1 MPEYRFERPAGN
13 QTLTGD
19 GGLSRILPAVT
30 TSVAV
35 SRGRLL
41 QVLGIWFGIA
51 AIVGNS
57 IGAGIM
63 RTPSEV
69 ARQLPTTT
77 GYLLAW
83 VLGGVYAALGVASLA
98 ELGVLMPRSG
108 GQYVFAKTV
117 FGPFAGFVV
126 GWSDWVSSCAS
137 AAAVSMVVAEYTGAF
152 VPNGDRITPIL
163 ALGVVLVL
171 TAVLWRGIKS
181 SGLIVQALTLV
192 KAIVL
197 VGLPLVAFAM
207 NVRAPVPV
215 EPTAVAGALTF
226 GGFVMAMQAVIYSYD
241 GWTGVLYFSGEVKDP
256 ARDIPRSMFGGVAS
270 VFVIYML
277 IVVCFLYVLG
287 IRGVAADTFP
297 AGQVASAIFGDTG
310 GTVIRLIVILLGLS
324 ALPPIILMSSRVPY
338 AMAGDGLFP
347 RRATVVNRGGT
358 PTATLAASSLLAIAF
373 IVTGT
378 FSQVIAI
385 AAFFFVLQYVMSF
398 SALFVLRRREPDRPR
413 PYRAIGYPVTTA
425 ISWLGGMAFLIG
437 VVVQDRRNSAI
448 AIAILVACYPV
459 YRLLRLPRDGG

>member
-1 MPEYRFERPAGN
+1 MPATPRS
-13 QTLTGD
+13 T
-19 GGLSRILPAVT
+19 
-30 TSVAV
+30 
-35 SRGRLL
+35 GRLL

-69 ARQLPTTT
+69 ARQLPTTS

-83 VLGGVYAALGVASLA
+83 IIGGVYAALGVASLA
-98 ELGVLMPRSG
+98 ELGVRMPRSG
-108 GQYVFAKTV
+108 GQYVFATRV

-137 AAAVSMVVAEYTGAF
+137 AAAVSMVVAEYAGVF
-152 VPNGDRITPIL
+152 VSTDARAIPAL
-163 ALGVVLVL
+163 ALLVVLLL
-171 TAVLWRGIKS
+171 TAALWRGVTS
-181 SGLIVQALTLV
+181 SGRTVETLTMIKV
-192 KAIVL
+192 IAL

-207 NVRAPVPV
+207 SVRAPV
-215 EPTAVAGALTF
+215 EPAAVAGAGALTI
-226 GGFVMAMQAVIYSYD
+226 GGIVLAMQAVIYSYD

-277 IVVCFLYVLG
+277 LAGCFVYVLG
-287 IRGVAADTFP
+287 IGGVAADNFP
-297 AGQVASAIFGDTG
+297 AGKVAEAIFGHTG
-310 GTVIRLIVILLGLS
+310 ETIIRLVVIITGLS
-324 ALPPIILMSSRVPY
+324 AVAPIIMMASRVPY

-347 RRATVVNRGGT
+347 RRAAVVNAGGT
-358 PTATLAASSLLAIAF
+358 PTGTLAASALLAVAF

-378 FSQVIAI
+378 FSQVVAI
-385 AAFFFVLQYVMSF
+385 AAFFFVLQYVASF
-398 SALFVLRRREPDRPR
+398 SALFVVRRREPAPAGS
-413 PYRAIGYPVTTA
+413 YQAIGYPVTTA
-425 ISWLGGMAFLIG
+425 ISWLGGVAFLIG
-437 VVVQDRRNSAI
+437 AVVQDRRNSAI

-459 YRLLRLPRDGG
+459 YRMLRLPRVT